1 MEENMIECLNCH
13 TVCDDNA
20 EICNVCGMKLNT
32 SIQYEQNNSE
42 AGQWYDN
49 QYAPKLQLP
58 SNRNI
63 VKYIIFSI
71 LTLGIYSIVI
81 ESQISG
87 EMNIVASRAD
97 GKRTI
102 PFLGML
108 QISAIT
114 LGIYGLVWNHSFAN
128 RIGAELKRRGYDY
141 QFGAKDFWLWNVLGA
156 FIIVGPFIYCY
167 KKLNAMNMI
176 NASYNIYG

>member
-102 PFLGML
+102 PF
-108 QISAIT
+108 
-114 LGIYGLVWNHSFAN
+114 
-128 RIGAELKRRGYDY
+128 
-141 QFGAKDFWLWNVLGA
+141 
-156 FIIVGPFIYCY
+156 
-167 KKLNAMNMI
+167 
-176 NASYNIYG
+176 